1 MVLRRPAG
9 AGEAVAPEA
18 PPAVA
23 PPAVA
28 PPAVAPPAVA
38 KAKAKISIG
47 SRCPKQLE
55 TMLG

>member
-1 MVLRRPAG
+1 MVMRRPAG
-9 AGEAVAPEA
+9 AVGAVAPE
-18 PPAVA
+18 A